1 MIFCYRK
8 GKKKAEKKA
17 ETPVTPSTH
26 HMSLRSKSRS
36 LTPERI
42 KEAKST
48 GKKKGR
54 KKKEAILEN

>member
-1 MIFCYRK
+1 
-8 GKKKAEKKA
+8 
-17 ETPVTPSTH
+17 
-26 HMSLRSKSRS
+26 MSLRSKSRS
-36 LTPERI
+36 VTPERI